1 MRPMSMT
8 GRGLTVPVLAVALAL
23 LLAAACGG
31 DGDGER
37 PAARLTD
44 PRSVPTATPWADSPE
59 PIILEPGALTPI
71 GETDAGDSGVNGE
84 VGGEVTPVTPFQVTA
99 DDAVNRRDSPS
110 TESNIVATMNAGD
123 EETVTGQ
130 VRGEVVEEGND
141 IWYQL
146 EDGSFVYSGTVTRVQ
161 E

>member
-1 MRPMSMT
+1 MT
-8 GRGLTVPVLAVALAL
+8 TRALAVPVLAVALAL
-23 LLAAACGG
+23 LLATACGG

-37 PAARLTD
+37 PAGRLTD
-44 PRSVPTATPWADSPE
+44 PRSVPTATPWADPPE

-71 GETDAGDSGVNGE
+71 SETGTGDTGVNGE
-84 VGGEVTPVTPFQVTA
+84 VGDEVTPVTPFQVTV

-110 TESNIVATMNAGD
+110 TESDIVGTINAGD
-123 EETVTGQ
+123 EETVIGQ

-146 EDGSFVYSGTVTRVQ
+146 EGGSFVYSGTVTRVQ